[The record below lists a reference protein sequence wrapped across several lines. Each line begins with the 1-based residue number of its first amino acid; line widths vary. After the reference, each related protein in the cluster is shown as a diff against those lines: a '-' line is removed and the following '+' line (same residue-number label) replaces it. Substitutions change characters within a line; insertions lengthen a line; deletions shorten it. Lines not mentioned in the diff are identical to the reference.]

1 MAISCKCPH
10 CVTTYRLKD
19 EFAGKKVTCKNAAC
33 RKLFEVPKPP
43 PAPVAKPLDVDALAA
58 ATFADEP
65 VVVKKVETTVK
76 VTCAGCDHV
85 WEVESSKAGKN
96 VQCPECGKVNKVPV
110 PKVEAKLDWRSTN
123 DGKPTL
129 ARRDTGPKVEGAWDA
144 RETSVISQ
152 QTAKKM
158 VDEELSEEEPEV
170 VRKRWIKRGVYGT
183 LLVAVLGYGGYYLYS
198 SRKVGKMD
206 ANIADALKEVRN
218 PEDGAKDPKFHALI
232 LRASGE
238 FHTRASQSRAETDA
252 ALNDFKAARNAFP
265 VSPDPSVDRAMMLS
279 DVATSMAGLL
289 GTEEEAEK
297 GRKIVREALL
307 KEIRQTIDRMQTAD
321 PEPIYELLRTLTRE
335 FHKQKQ
341 GMMATQLAIQKFTS
355 DTLEGQEALG
365 YVGIELFRLGDAET
379 AKEVLKKVTKT
390 DASSIQALRMLLNM
404 PPTEAPAAPPGKGPA
419 KGPAPKDAGLPQP
432 TQTAIIITAAIRGEW
447 SKVKTGITGGVSP
460 DRAKAIVLAAE
471 YGIPLDGK
479 SAAAPEVGEL
489 LDVVIGKNYLGGDS
503 KNTFSPWV
511 TVKACRVLGKI
522 GKGERAYE
530 VANLTSNIQA
540 GDWAKVEALR
550 GRLNADPTAKVE
562 ETWAD
567 GVGDAP
573 KSLAAAKARELVA
586 RQNAG
591 IDNSFQRAV
600 NAWPKGTVR
609 PFGTAGLVLGQQD
622 RTLR

>member
-1 MAISCKCPH
+1 MAISCNCPN
-10 CVTTYRLKD
+10 CGTSYRLKD

-33 RKLFEVPKPP
+33 RKPFEVPKPKLEP
-43 PAPVAKPLDVDALAA
+43 VLVAKPLDVDALAA
-58 ATFADEP
+58 ATFSDEP

-85 WEVESSKAGKN
+85 WDVESSKAGKN
-96 VQCPECGKVNKVPV
+96 VQCPECGKVNKVPA
-110 PKVEAKLDWRSTN
+110 PKVEGKLDWRSTN

-152 QTAKKM
+152 ETAKKM

-170 VRKRWIKRGVYGT
+170 VRKRWVKRGVYGT
-183 LLVAVLGYGGYYLYS
+183 LLVAALVYGGYSLYS

-252 ALNDFKAARNAFP
+252 ALNDFKAARNVFP
-265 VSPDPSVDRAMMLS
+265 VSPDSSIDRAMMLA

-307 KEIRQTIDRMQTAD
+307 KEIRQTIDRMQTSD

-341 GMMATQLAIQKFTS
+341 GMMATLLAIQKFPPDS
-355 DTLEGQEALG
+355 LEVQEALG
-365 YVGIELFRLGDAET
+365 FIGLELFRLGDRKEAEKAL
-379 AKEVLKKVTKT
+379 AKVSKT
-390 DASSIQALRMLLNM
+390 DANSIQALRLLLNM
-404 PPTEAPAAPPGKGPA
+404 PPTVAPAAPPG

-432 TQTAIIITAAIRGEW
+432 TRTATVVAAAIQGDW
-447 SKVKTGITGGVSP
+447 SKVKANVGKGNPP
-460 DRAKAIVLAAE
+460 DLVKAIILAAE
-471 YGIPLDGK
+471 YGIPVDGN
-479 SAAAPEVGEL
+479 APVPPEVGEL
-489 LDVVIGKNYLGGDS
+489 LDKAALMMNGDS
-503 KNTFSPWV
+503 KNTISPWW
-511 TVKACRVLGKI
+511 TIRACRLFGRI
-522 GKGERAYE
+522 GKAPRVNE
-530 VANLTSNIQA
+530 VADFSTNEQA
-540 GDWAKVEALR
+540 RGWAKVEGLR
-550 GRLNADPTAKVE
+550 ARYNVDHTVQAE
-562 ETWAD
+562 EGWAD
-567 GVGDAP
+567 AVGDSA
-573 KSLAAAKARELVA
+573 KLVAAAKARELVA

-591 IDNSFQRAV
+591 IDNSFKRTV
-600 NAWPKGTVR
+600 DAWPKGTVR